1 MRLFDESAPARS
13 AAARA
18 ATRLSLGA
26 SPAVLAAML
35 ALQPQVA
42 QAQAFQGT
50 EVLILGNVNR
60 ITSGNTDLFT
70 VNALQNT
77 LNWTPTDTAAGP
89 APINFLPAGATASFT
104 GGPGTNGANYTVLN
118 RIIAADP
125 TRAIA
130 FSGTVSSDI
139 RQYKKTNGKLVCGDN
154 RCVASG

>member
-13 AAARA
+13 RA
-18 ATRLSLGA
+18 VARLSLGA

-50 EVLILGNVNR
+50 ETVILGSVTR
-60 ITSGNTDLFT
+60 GTSGNTDFFT
-70 VNALQNT
+70 VDALQNT
-77 LNWTPTDTAAGP
+77 INWVPTDTAAGP

-104 GGPGTNGANYTVLN
+104 GGSGTNGANYTVLN

-125 TRAIA
+125 TRAIS
-130 FSGTVSSDI
+130 FSGTVSSDAAGRI
-139 RQYKKTNGKLVCGDN
+139 WFYAPGGLLLNGG
-154 RCVASG
+154 S